1 MSTRSVKNI
10 LILLFLFILTAVSYS
25 QGRRDMEKRQG
36 IFRLDTTGKGS
47 DTLGGII
54 DSSKIFVGDSTSRI
68 KYFTYQ
74 PSYNPKTLI
83 TQRTSPLL
91 LKDANLI
98 KSEIKYDST
107 GMVIITR
114 TFAGTDISEPMVL
127 PLEKYLEQISSRNQD
142 VEFEKLVSEKFKG
155 ATADDLE
162 KLFEKITDI
171 TIPLPFKTETIFG
184 PPVVNLRIN
193 GTVDVTASYESI
205 KSDQLQLSNLTGN
218 QSNIN
223 FKQDLQITAKGT
235 VGDKLT
241 IDADWNTQRTF
252 DFENQLKLKYTGY
265 ADEVI
270 SKIEAGNV
278 SLDTKSSLIQSSQ
291 ALFGVKGEFKLGPL
305 TLTSIFSQKKSK
317 KEEKTFTGGTSQQDF
332 QIAVYD
338 YSENH
343 YFLDTLY
350 KSSFLDYYN
359 NTTGQLSQQTLNHQI
374 LHTDPS
380 FEVWVQ
386 TLPTDGTKRPGV
398 AITHLPEI
406 TTVPY
411 DSLIKTEEIAG
422 LRFFGQFRKLNANE
436 YTINPQAGYLSL
448 NISLPDNYAV
458 GVTYVNKM
466 GEKFGRNSIDAPQFN
481 DTLILKMVKC
491 ANQNPDAAPLAWELK
506 MKNIYRLPVSKVVED
521 GFKLEVLYNNDN
533 VYEPTITAGQN
544 SIQLLE
550 VLGLDR
556 YTGTTRV
563 PPPDNVFD
571 FLLGYT
577 INTETGDIIFPTL
590 RPFYDELRKAGADTS
605 YLFDTLYTGR
615 KNFAMNTPIATKYI
629 IKGSAKGESG
639 ISNTIN
645 LGFNVVQGSVKVFDG
660 ATQLTE
666 NVDYTVDYSSGIVVI
681 RNPQA
686 LISSGLKITYDMNDL
701 FTLASKTLIGARAD
715 YQMAE
720 KTNFGFTFVNLKQET
735 LNDKVRIGEEP
746 TNNSMFGVDFNTELK
761 PKFLTNLVNML
772 PGYNTKEESVINF
785 RSEFA
790 LITPDP
796 NTKKSR
802 IPQDNGEAIAYID
815 DMEGAKKILSIGTT
829 YATWSIGSHPVD
841 SSIGTY
847 TDLRQ
852 AKRGKMRWYNIQN
865 SVRIK
870 DVYPARDVQPG
881 QDYMTPFFIDF
892 NPNQRATY
900 NYLQKGFDTTVKTTN
915 WNGIM
920 KYLNTTSTDLL
931 NENIN
936 YIEFNMK
943 IDNIK
948 NIDLSQ
954 AKLLIDLGQISE
966 DAIPN
971 GLLDTEDSLS
981 NGQLDPVEDIG
992 LDFLTDAAELA
1003 KYNEINDTTLT
1014 LANFPNQDP
1023 AGDNNSTSQVI
1034 NYDIINGT
1042 QNNSLFEGGNR
1053 PDSEDLNFNGTMNA
1067 VNAYFEY
1074 EISLDTLNNDNIS
1087 GRGAP
1092 GSGWFQYRVPLTE
1105 FAKIVNNPSLNY
1117 VDFIRIWIKGVSDE
1131 VGLIMVDLNLVGSE
1145 WIKSNKTDSSYNVSV
1160 VSIEEN
1166 AQIYMSPVAG
1176 DVLRQT
1182 VRNTSGSDTKSNEQS
1197 LSIDYNNLVSGERRT
1212 AIKDYRSQTL
1222 DIFNYKEMK
1231 LFVNGDPSLN
1241 YTNEVIY
1248 DATMIVRFG
1257 TDTNNYY
1264 EYRSP
1269 VHPDVRP
1276 GQPWNSFNEV
1286 KIVFADLTSLKVTR
1300 DSVNEVVEKPV
1311 PNGPPGSY
1319 YRIKGNPSLS
1329 TIRQFELGIEKNKTG
1344 PNSVITG
1351 SIWFNEIRVL
1361 KANDDNGYAYN
1372 VNASVKMA
1380 DLANISFNYSKIDPN
1395 FHSIETR
1402 VGTRNTGEQWDVG
1415 FSVNMH
1421 KILNNAFASLFSNEW
1436 KDFMNL
1442 PFTFRH
1448 SENITKPKYYPGSD
1462 IELEK
1467 AAEEEYNKVLA
1478 MTNDEELARKLADN
1492 ILSEAQTIYAKDEFS
1507 LNGVGFK
1514 FPSNNYLVET
1524 IVNAVSL
1531 NFNAMNSSYRD
1542 YTYQRRTEFNYNGS
1556 ININTDFGLAS
1567 KLNLDINKLI
1577 NLGDEYQNAKIYL
1590 FIPSIPFLPLF
1601 SDKFSASTD
1610 FTRTRNEQRQRT
1622 LSYDDPTS
1630 RYFRSNRG
1638 FNFNWKFIENWIL
1651 DVTGNYNVKIGSDLV
1666 GFETIGLD
1674 TSYNRQRTG
1683 SEILNEIFFNNS
1695 FINFGEDLDYQ
1706 QTNAINPKFNI
1717 PIMKKY
1723 FDLNLSY
1730 NVTYGWVNPN
1740 TTANV
1745 GYNVGYSNNVTS
1757 TANFKLGEVLK
1768 IFEGSPEPEEPKNTG
1783 QSNKSTGILKINDD
1797 GGPDLLKIFRSLIP
1811 DNIAVNFTQ
1820 TNTIANNGVIGRP
1833 GFTNFWFNFLSKEE
1847 YGPTQWY
1854 QLGFKNDP
1862 GRRVPGLLVTDQYNQ
1877 TNNITLSAALSPI
1890 IPDNIRMNL
1899 TFTKTFGFNNNSQYT
1914 SGFDGREKL
1923 DPSLSSNA
1931 TNGYSI
1937 FFIGDIEDFQHE
1949 SSTNSEEN
1957 IRNISKNFKDNISS
1971 FPFPNWN
1978 LTISGLERFPLFSE
1992 FATSVT
1998 IENTFTSGYTEALGT
2013 DYKGV
2018 VLTTSQV
2025 VTQAFNPLL
2034 GLNVTFKEAFSGSL
2048 TANFRYNKSVS
2059 NSLSPSSSLIQAL
2072 NTSDW
2077 LINVNFAK
2085 SGFEIPLFGLSL
2097 KNDIS
2102 FSLSVSRNKNEPL
2115 DYRFTSNSNT
2125 PERIPGNGSTITTI
2139 NPSIQYSLSS
2149 KVQLQVFYKYVRTEP
2164 LDETLTTV
2172 ARTQNQGGLNV
2183 RVSIN

>member
-1 MSTRSVKNI
+1 
-10 LILLFLFILTAVSYS
+10 
-25 QGRRDMEKRQG
+25 MEKRQG
-36 IFRLDTTGKGS
+36 IFRLDTTKVGLDS
-47 DTLGGII
+47 LGGVI
-54 DSSKIFVGDSTSRI
+54 DSSKIFVGDSTSRL
-68 KYFTYQ
+68 KYFAYQ
-74 PSYNPKTLI
+74 PAYSPKTELI
-83 TQRTSPLL
+83 QRTSPLL
-91 LKDANLI
+91 LKDASMI
-98 KSEIKYDST
+98 KSEIKFDST
-107 GMVIITR
+107 GLVIVTR
-114 TFAGTDISEPMVL
+114 TFAGTDISEPKL
-127 PLEKYLEQISSRNQD
+127 LSLEDYLAEISRRNQD
-142 VEFEKLVSEKFKG
+142 IEFDKLVSEKFKG
-155 ATADDLE
+155 QTADDLE

-184 PPVVNLRIN
+184 PPTINLRIN
-193 GTVDVTASYESI
+193 GTVDITASYESI
-205 KSDQLQLSNLTGN
+205 KSDQLQLSNLTGDQN
-218 QSNIN
+218 NIN

-265 ADEVI
+265 PDEVI
-270 SKIEAGNV
+270 SLIEAGNV
-278 SLDTKSSLIQSSQ
+278 SMDTKSSLIQSSQ

-317 KEEKTFTGGTSQQDF
+317 KEEKTFSGGTSQQDF
-332 QIAVYD
+332 QLSVYD
-338 YSENH
+338 YSDNH

-359 NTTGQLSQQTLNHQI
+359 NTTGQLTQKTINNQI

-398 AITHLPEI
+398 AITQLPEV
-406 TTVPY
+406 TTVLY
-411 DSLIKTEEIAG
+411 DTLINTEEITG
-422 LRFFGQFRKLNANE
+422 IRFFGQFRKLNANE
-436 YTINPQAGYLSL
+436 YYINPQAGFLSL
-448 NISLPDNYAV
+448 NISLPENYVV
-458 GVTYVNKM
+458 GVTYVNKL
-466 GEKFGRNSIDAPQFN
+466 GEKFGRNSIDVSQNN
-481 DTLILKMVKC
+481 DTLILKMIKC
-491 ANQNPDAAPLAWELK
+491 ANQNPESTPLAWELK

-533 VYEPTITAGQN
+533 VFEPTINVGGS
-544 SIQLLE
+544 SINLLQ

-563 PPPDNVFD
+563 PPPDNIFD

-590 RPFYDELRKAGADTS
+590 RPFYDELRDAGLDTT
-605 YLFDTLYTGR
+605 YLFDELYTKR
-615 KNFAMNTPIATKYI
+615 KNEAVTLPIATKYY

-645 LGFNVVQGSVKVFDG
+645 LGFNVVQGSVKVYDG

-666 NVDYTVDYSSGIVVI
+666 NVDYTVDYSSGVVVI

-701 FTLASKTLIGARAD
+701 FSLASKTFIGARAD
-715 YQMAE
+715 YMMGE
-720 KTNFGFTFVNLKQET
+720 NTNFGLTFVNLKQET

-761 PKFLTNLVNML
+761 PKFLTNLVNLL
-772 PGYNTKEESVINF
+772 PGYNTKEESVFNF

-829 YATWSIGSHPVD
+829 YASWTISSHPVD
-841 SSIGTY
+841 SSIGTN
-847 TDLRQ
+847 TELRQ
-852 AKRGKMRWYNIQN
+852 GKRGKMKWYNLQN
-865 SVRIK
+865 AIRIK

-881 QDYMTPFFIDF
+881 QDYLTPFFMDF

-900 NYLQKGFDTTVKTTN
+900 NYYQRGFDTTVKTTN

-920 KYLNTTSTDLL
+920 KFLNTTSTDLL

-943 IDNIK
+943 IENIN

-971 GLLDTEDSLS
+971 GLLDTEDSLA
-981 NGQLDPVEDIG
+981 NGQLDPIEDIG
-992 LDFLTDAAELA
+992 LDFMTDLQELA
-1003 KYNEINDTTLT
+1003 KFNEINDTNLT
-1014 LANFPNQDP
+1014 LADFPPYQDP
-1023 AGDNNSTSQVI
+1023 AGDNNSKVQVI
-1034 NYDIINGT
+1034 NIDVINGT

-1053 PDSEDLNFNGTMNA
+1053 PDTEDLNFNGALNVA
-1067 VNAYFEY
+1067 NAYFEY
-1074 EISLDTLNNDNIS
+1074 EVSLDTTNNEKIS
-1087 GRGAP
+1087 GQGAP

-1105 FAKIVNNPSLNY
+1105 FVKIVNNPSLNY
-1117 VDFIRIWIKGVSDE
+1117 VDYIRIWIKGVSQE
-1131 VGLIMVDLNLVGSE
+1131 VRLVMVDLNLVGSQ

-1166 AQIYMSPVAG
+1166 AQIYMSPVGG
-1176 DVLRQT
+1176 DLLRQT
-1182 VRNTSGSDTKSNEQS
+1182 VRNTSGADTKSNEQS
-1197 LSIDYNNLVSGERRT
+1197 LSIDYTNLVSGERKT
-1212 AIKDYRSQTL
+1212 AIRDYRTQTL

-1231 LFVNGDPSLN
+1231 LFVNGDPTLN
-1241 YTNEVIY
+1241 YTNEVTY
-1248 DATMIVRFG
+1248 DATMIIRFG

-1264 EYRSP
+1264 EYRAP
-1269 VHPDVRP
+1269 VHPDIRP
-1276 GQPWNSFNEV
+1276 GQPWDGYNEV
-1286 KIVFADLTSLKVTR
+1286 KIIFADLTSLKVSR

-1344 PNSVITG
+1344 PNSVISG

-1361 KANDDNGYAYN
+1361 KANDNNGYAYN
-1372 VNASVKMA
+1372 INASVKMA
-1380 DLANISFNYSKIDPN
+1380 DFANISFNYSQIDPN

-1402 VGTRNTGEQWDVG
+1402 AGTRNTGIQWDVG
-1415 FSVNMH
+1415 FSTNMH
-1421 KILNNAFASLFSNEW
+1421 KILNNAFASLFSNKW
-1436 KDFMNL
+1436 KDFLNMPL
-1442 PFTFRH
+1442 TYRH
-1448 SENITKPKYYPGSD
+1448 SENITKPEYYPGSD

-1467 AAEEEYNKVLA
+1467 AAEEEYKQVLA
-1478 MTNDEELARKLADN
+1478 ATNNEELARQMADN
-1492 ILSEAQTIYAKDEFS
+1492 IINEARTIYAKDEFS
-1507 LNGVGFK
+1507 VTGMNLN
-1514 FPSNNYLVET
+1514 FPSNNYVVKT
-1524 IVNAVSL
+1524 IVNAISM

-1542 YTYQRRTEFNYNGS
+1542 YTYQRKTEFNYNGS
-1556 ININTDFGLAS
+1556 ININTDFGLAT

-1590 FIPSIPFLPLF
+1590 FIPSLPFLPIF

-1610 FTRTRNEQRQRT
+1610 FTRTRSEQRQRS
-1622 LSYDDPTS
+1622 LAFDDPTS

-1638 FNFNWKFIENWIL
+1638 FNFNWKFIENWIIDL
-1651 DVTGNYNVKIGSDLV
+1651 TGNYNVKIGSDLV
-1666 GFETIGLD
+1666 GFETVGLD
-1674 TSYNRQRTG
+1674 SSNNRQRTG
-1683 SEILNEIFFNNS
+1683 SEILKEIFFNNS
-1695 FINFGEDLDYQ
+1695 FVNFGKDLDYQ
-1706 QTNAINPKFNI
+1706 QNTVFNPKFNI
-1717 PIMKKY
+1717 PLVKKY

-1730 NVTYGWVNPN
+1730 NVTYGWINPN
-1740 TTANV
+1740 TTADI
-1745 GYNVGYSNNVTS
+1745 GYNVGYSNNITS
-1757 TANFKLGEVLK
+1757 SANFRLGEVLK
-1768 IFEGSPEPEEPKNTG
+1768 VFEGSPDKNEPESPSG
-1783 QSNKSTGILKINDD
+1783 QSHPSNGPLKIADN
-1797 GGPDLLKIFRSLIP
+1797 GGTDLLKILRSLIP
-1811 DNIAVNFTQ
+1811 DNITVNFTQ
-1820 TNTIANNGVIGRP
+1820 ANTVANNGVIGRP
-1833 GFTNFWFNFLSKEE
+1833 GFTNFWFNFLSKED

-1854 QLGFKNDP
+1854 QLGFKMDP
-1862 GRRVPGLLVTDQYNQ
+1862 GRRVGGLLVTDQYNQ
-1877 TNNITLSAALSPI
+1877 TNNVTFSAMLSPI
-1890 IPDNIRMNL
+1890 IPDNIRVNL
-1899 TFTKTFGFNNNSQYT
+1899 SFTKSFGFNNNSQYT
-1914 SGFDGREKL
+1914 SGMDGREKI
-1923 DPSLSSNA
+1923 DPNMSSSS

-1937 FFIGDIEDFQHE
+1937 FFIGDIEDFKYE

-1957 IRNISKNFKDNISS
+1957 IKKIASNFKDQISS

-1992 FATSVT
+1992 FTTSVT
-1998 IENTFTSGYTEALGT
+1998 LENTFTSEYKEALGT

-2018 VLTTSQV
+2018 VLTNSQM

-2034 GLNVTFKEAFSGSL
+2034 GLNITFKEAFGGSL
-2048 TANFRYNKSVS
+2048 TANVRFNKSVS
-2059 NSLSPSSSLIQAL
+2059 NSLSPSSSLIQAI

-2102 FSLSVSRNKNEPL
+2102 FSLSISKNINEPI
-2115 DYRFTSNSNT
+2115 DYRFYSNSPE

-2164 LDETLTTV
+2164 LQETLTTIP
-2172 ARTQNQGGLNV
+2172 RTQNQGGLNV